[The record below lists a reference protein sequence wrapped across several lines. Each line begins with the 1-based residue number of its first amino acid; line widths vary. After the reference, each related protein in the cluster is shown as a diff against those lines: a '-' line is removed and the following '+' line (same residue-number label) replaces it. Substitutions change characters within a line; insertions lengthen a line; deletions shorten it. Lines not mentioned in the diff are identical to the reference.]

1 MPMLAHLAKDER
13 TARMVLALIGPP
25 NDTVTGGLLM
35 RVGAVELISLLER
48 DASIPGLDR
57 VEAAVWRDR
66 LRSAA
71 HPDHVASRLVAGD
84 EYRVLIPEDS
94 EWPTALND
102 LGERTPYALWTRGRT
117 ELLTGSLPLR
127 ITVTGARAATGYGV
141 HVTDEL
147 SGDLAGSDRIL
158 VAGGAYGIE
167 GSVHRT
173 ALTHGDNTIAV
184 LASGLD
190 RAYPVGHA
198 DLIESIAHRGL
209 VLTEAPPASAPTRQR
224 FLDRARILAALS
236 GATIVVEA
244 GFRSGTLQTARE
256 ASLLGRFVGAVP
268 GPVTS
273 AASAGTNRLLQDGR
287 ARVVTCGP
295 DVVRMLGEN
304 TSAPER
310 NVIRQGAPHV
320 VPPNTRVF

>member
-1 MPMLAHLAKDER
+1 MPMLSHLSKDER
-13 TARMVLALIGPP
+13 TARMVLALIGAP

-35 RVGAVELISLLER
+35 RVGAVELISLIEG
-48 DASIPGLDR
+48 DASMPGLDR

-71 HPDHVASRLVAGD
+71 HPDHVASRLVAGG

-117 ELLTGSLPLR
+117 ELLTGPLSLR
-127 ITVTGARAATGYGV
+127 ITVTGARAATAYGV
-141 HVTDEL
+141 HVTEEL
-147 SGDLAGSDRIL
+147 SGDLAESDRIL

-167 GSVHRT
+167 GSVHRA
-173 ALTHGDNTIAV
+173 ALMHGDNTIAV

-224 FLDRARILAALS
+224 FFDRARILAALS
-236 GATIVVEA
+236 GTTIVVEA

-273 AASAGTNRLLQDGR
+273 AASAGTNQLLQDRR

-310 NVIRQGAPHV
+310 NVIRQGAAHV
-320 VPPNTRVF
+320 VSPNTRML